1 MGIFSGPV
9 HVDWNFQFVGN
20 ILFGILGNYMGMLSF
35 TYQKLLA
42 PGTLEEL
49 EHTRGFLSMFIF
61 GIESRL
67 ATVPLSFNDLCYSK

>member
-1 MGIFSGPV
+1 
-9 HVDWNFQFVGN
+9 
-20 ILFGILGNYMGMLSF
+20 MLSF

-49 EHTRGFLSMFIF
+49 EHTRGFLPMFIF

-67 ATVPLSFNDLCYSK
+67 ATFPLSFNDLCYSK

>member
-1 MGIFSGPV
+1 
-9 HVDWNFQFVGN
+9 
-20 ILFGILGNYMGMLSF
+20 MLSF

-61 GIESRL
+61 GTESRL